1 MPLGGSILKYWVER
15 QYLSKLG
22 CPEVHIYDNDVKTYQ
37 RSVDEINARTDGSW
51 AILTQ
56 KYEIENY
63 LHQDAIYSEL
73 GIIVDPNLENIPKLV
88 SEAYFEANKDKLD
101 GRWKDNTAKAQLSRV
116 FDKHMNYTR
125 LMERD
130 TIGEIKGWF
139 DRIGTML
146 K

>member
-1 MPLGGSILKYWVER
+1 M
-15 QYLSKLG
+15 
-22 CPEVHIYDNDVKTYQ
+22 
-37 RSVDEINARTDGSW
+37 
-51 AILTQ
+51 
-56 KYEIENY
+56 
-63 LHQDAIYSEL
+63 
-73 GIIVDPNLENIPKLV
+73 IPKLV